1 MRKEAEDG
9 GVRSRP
15 ESKEHGRI
23 TSEKVMGSL
32 CTNGVSAKPK
42 PSLERWTLLLSLPG
56 GGGSRLPYSP
66 RPVRDVGLFL
76 HHNTNA
82 RMERTLDKQGDLE
95 ELYQAYF

>member
-1 MRKEAEDG
+1 
-9 GVRSRP
+9 
-15 ESKEHGRI
+15 
-23 TSEKVMGSL
+23 
-32 CTNGVSAKPK
+32 
-42 PSLERWTLLLSLPG
+42 LPG